1 MFQSITGGEI
11 QVKKNRVRLNTAA
24 SVLLA
29 AGVCIIIA
37 ACGGKDDTAA
47 IYELIHKGTGLA
59 EDKQVGDLLDLTL
72 PDFVAQ
78 PGSRNRQET
87 KGVLFAAFM
96 HYGKFKIHYP
106 RPQVEIHTQGESAMA
121 TVHFLIVRQNHSLPG
136 LKELYD
142 EPRKWIEKAGEKADL
157 YELKL
162 DLKKDGGGWRVAKA
176 ELEGFKGT
184 GF

>member
-1 MFQSITGGEI
+1 M
-11 QVKKNRVRLNTAA
+11 KKNRVLLNTAA
-24 SVLLA
+24 SVLIA

-47 IYELIHKGTGLA
+47 IYELIEKGTALA
-59 EDKQVGDLLDLTL
+59 EERQVGDLLDLTL

-78 PGSRNRQET
+78 PGGRNRQET

-96 HYGKFKIHYP
+96 HYGQFKIRYP
-106 RPQVEIHTQGESAMA
+106 RPQVEIHNQDDSAMA
-121 TVHFLIVRQNHSLPG
+121 TVHFLIVRQNQPFPG

-142 EPRKWIEKAGEKADL
+142 NPRKWIEEAGEKADL
-157 YELKL
+157 YQLKL
-162 DLKKDGGGWRVAKA
+162 DLKKDGGDWRVGRA